1 MEIRA
6 DTQPDFESL
15 KCLLLDIAQQR
26 SLEDLLQLIVRRL
39 GERPEVAL
47 VRIWLIQPGDIC
59 SSCHM
64 RAECPDQTSC
74 LHLVASAGRPVAEE
88 NADWSRL
95 DGGFRRIPLGVRKV
109 GHIGGTGEPII
120 VKEIE
125 RDSAWIARPDWA
137 RHENIRGFH
146 GQPII
151 YKGEVLGVLAVFSRT
166 PVADEAPVW
175 LRMIADHVAV
185 AIANTRALQEIER
198 LQAQLELENTYLR
211 EEVLEAQAFGDIVG
225 QSPALHAVL
234 RQIELVAPTDAG
246 VLILGESGTGKEL
259 VAREIHKRSLRN
271 KKPMVRVNCAS
282 IPRELYESEFF
293 GHVRGAFT
301 GAFKDRAGRF
311 EVADGGTLFLDEVG
325 EIPLDLQSKLLRVL
339 QEQQYERVGEEKT
352 RQVNVRVIAA
362 TNRDLKK
369 EVEAGRFRQDLFYR
383 LNVFPIEVAPIRE
396 RKEDIP
402 VLAANFLDM
411 AAKKLNCSQSPRL
424 TQAHV
429 IKLQNYDWP
438 GNARELQN
446 VLERAIILSR
456 CGNLQIEVPQAS
468 GIASPLTSS
477 RTRSVRSPKGEVIPE
492 SEMRRQERDNILA
505 ALEQTNWKVYGSG
518 GTAELLQI
526 KPTTLVSRMHK
537 MGLKKPG

>member
-1 MEIRA
+1 VEIRA
-6 DTQPDFESL
+6 DIRPDFESL

-26 SLEDLLQLIVRRL
+26 SLEDLLRLIVRRL

-47 VRIWLIQPGDIC
+47 VRIWLVQPGDIC

-88 NADWSRL
+88 NADWSRV

-137 RHENIRGFH
+137 QREGIRGFH
-146 GQPII
+146 GQPIT

-301 GAFKDRAGRF
+301 GALKDRAGRF

-411 AAKKLNCSQSPRL
+411 AAKKLNCSQPPRL